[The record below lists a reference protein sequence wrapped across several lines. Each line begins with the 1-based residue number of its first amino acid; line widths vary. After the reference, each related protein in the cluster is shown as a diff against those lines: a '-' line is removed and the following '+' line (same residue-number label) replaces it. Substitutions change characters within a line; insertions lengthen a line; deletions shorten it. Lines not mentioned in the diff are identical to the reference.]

1 MKQRSTVLTI
11 ITVICGFYL
20 YELFDSGIIGTFAL
34 ISTEYLQQS
43 NQWYRL
49 VTVALVHDNSNSIP
63 IHLAFNM
70 LALHSLGSPIEKL
83 LGRAR
88 FLVIF
93 FGSLILASLYSAL
106 NLGYNGYSIGVS
118 GAVFGLFGAWIAIGR
133 KVGGD
138 IRSTLVII
146 AINFALG
153 FTIGGVDW
161 RAHLGGLVA
170 GFAITKLLLLNA
182 SKKNLGDVENFDI

>member
-93 FGSLILASLYSAL
+93 FGSLIFASLFSAL
-106 NLGYNGYSIGVS
+106 NLGYNGYSIGV
-118 GAVFGLFGAWIAIGR
+118 
-133 KVGGD
+133 
-138 IRSTLVII
+138 
-146 AINFALG
+146 
-153 FTIGGVDW
+153 
-161 RAHLGGLVA
+161 
-170 GFAITKLLLLNA
+170 
-182 SKKNLGDVENFDI
+182 